1 MRTFFKDTLRDS
13 TAHAQTRKAARRL
26 ARKAVKTRLD
36 ARELREH
43 RKVRDQVW
51 ARDKAICRA
60 YGVPVERVT
69 EVPTLFGHCAHVV
82 AKSQGGPYT
91 TDNLSL
97 LSAIAHGRNHGTYD
111 GIGLD
116 MTGNTDGTLR
126 FREFDIETC
135 KTIREWESNKP

>member
-1 MRTFFKDTLRDS
+1 MQTFFKDTLRDS

-36 ARELREH
+36 ARELRAQ

-51 ARDKAICRA
+51 ARDNAVCRA

-69 EVPTLFGHCAHVV
+69 EVPALFGHCAHVV

-91 TDNLSL
+91 TDNLAL
-97 LSAIAHGRNHGTYD
+97 LSAKAHERNHKRYD

-116 MTGNTDGTLR
+116 MTGNADETLK
-126 FREFDIETC
+126 FREFDLETG
-135 KTIREWESNKP
+135 KTLREWESKS